1 MHKKDAR
8 TMALYEAIPSLCLL
22 GVTLLIEL
30 AGYVLRF
37 QVGIWFSGYFLPVYS
52 WLPFAWTHRH
62 PLGPGAIGNAF
73 VLLGVCLHLK
83 IMGEQFMGAQKE
95 LQATTLIERLA
106 LNHPF
111 VDGNKRTA
119 LIAGNTFLLIN
130 HWHVV
135 YADEAEEQVYA
146 QTIENLVAQKDFE
159 AVVQWLQ
166 AHVQPLD
173 DDNEEG
179 DGEDAATPAAPTD
192 K

>member
-1 MHKKDAR
+1 MQNPEKEIQYLTRDTLIHIND
-8 TMALYEAIPSLCLL
+8 LL
-22 GVTLLIEL
+22 G
-30 AGYVLRF
+30 Y
-37 QVGIWFSGYFLPVYS
+37 SGLV
-52 WLPFAWTHRH
+52 REE
-62 PLGPGAIGNAF
+62 N
-73 VLLGVCLHLK
+73 LLGSALTAPK
-83 IMGEQFMGAQKE
+83 NAAYYEGADIV
-95 LQATTLIERLA
+95 LQAATLIERLA

-130 HWHVV
+130 YWHVV
-135 YADEAEEQVYA
+135 YADEVEEQVYA

-173 DDNEEG
+173 DEEG
-179 DGEDAATPAAPTD
+179 DSENAATTPTALTD